1 MRIVRLL
8 LLVACSLVLMAP
20 APPMLAAAQA
30 GPAITHGVIVGD
42 VRAESAIL
50 WARGPGEG
58 WLNVRLSGGAHRG
71 IAPVALTA
79 DHDFTGFV
87 ELTGLRPDS
96 RYRYRTW
103 ISEGPSGRAHG
114 PEIEGSFRT
123 APDPADRAEVRLA
136 YGGDV
141 SGQNVCRD
149 VTDGIPIART
159 IEEWDPDM
167 FVGLGDMIYAD
178 DVCLPIGR
186 YGNHQIPRAQDQ
198 ATDLPGFWAHYHY
211 NRSDAGLRSLLA
223 SAPYVGVWDDHE
235 VVNDFGP
242 LTDTRASPPYDPGVH
257 LMPLGRQAFLDYTPI
272 TRYPSDPDRLYRTIR
287 YGANLELIVLDTR
300 QYRDANSALD
310 DRPAPKSML
319 GAKQLAWLKTTLAS
333 STATWRVVVSSVP
346 MSVPTGF
353 PAANGR
359 DGWANFDQA
368 TGFERELLDILRFA
382 QQRGIG
388 DLFWITTD
396 VHFGE
401 VFRYTPFADAPDFH
415 VYEMATGPMNSGI
428 FPNLDFDTTL
438 SPQRL
443 AIVGP
448 SAATDVTTW
457 EQAKSWFNFGTIQID
472 KNGTLEA
479 AIVDTAGHRR
489 FELRLPPS

>member
-1 MRIVRLL
+1 MRVVRVPLSMAVSLL
-8 LLVACSLVLMAP
+8 LLAP
-20 APPMLAAAQA
+20 SSPAVAAAGG
-30 GPAITHGVIVGD
+30 GPVITHGVVIGD
-42 VRAESAIL
+42 VRADSAIL
-50 WARGPGEG
+50 WARAAAEG
-58 WLNVRLSGGAHRG
+58 RLNVRLAGGAHRA
-71 IAPVALTA
+71 IAPVELTA
-79 DHDFTGFV
+79 DHDFAGQIP
-87 ELTGLRPDS
+87 LQGLRPDT

-103 ISEGPSGRAHG
+103 VSEGPSGRARG
-114 PEIEGSFRT
+114 PEVEGSFRT
-123 APDPADRAEVRLA
+123 APDPNEPADVRLA

-149 VTDGIPIART
+149 VTDGVPIART
-159 IEEWDPDM
+159 IEDWDPDI

-178 DVCLPIGR
+178 DVCLPVGR
-186 YGNHQIPRAQDQ
+186 YGNAQIARAQAQ

-211 NRSDAGLRSLLA
+211 NRSDAGLQSLLA
-223 SAPYVGVWDDHE
+223 FAPYVGVWDDHE

-242 LTDTRASPPYDPGVH
+242 LTDTRATPPYDPAVH

-272 TRYPSDPDRLYRTIR
+272 TRDPADLDRLYRSIR

-310 DRPAPKSML
+310 DQPRPKSML
-319 GAKQLAWLKTTLAS
+319 GAEQLAWLKTTLAS
-333 STATWRVVVSSVP
+333 SSATWKVVVSSVP

-382 QQRGIG
+382 RQRGIR

-401 VFRYTPFADAPDFH
+401 VFRYTPFADAPGFH

-448 SAATDVTTW
+448 PAATDVTTW
-457 EQAKSWFNFGTIQID
+457 EQAKSWFNFGTIEID
-472 KNGTLEA
+472 ENGTLDA

>member
-20 APPMLAAAQA
+20 APPMVAAAQA
-30 GPAITHGVIVGD
+30 SPAITHGVIVGD
-42 VRAESAIL
+42 VRDESAIL

-58 WLNVRLSGGAHRG
+58 WLNVRLSGGKHRA

-79 DHDFTGFV
+79 DHDFTGVV
-87 ELTGLRPDS
+87 ELAGLRPDT

-103 ISEGPSGRAHG
+103 VSGGRSGRAQG
-114 PEIEGSFRT
+114 PEVEGSFRT
-123 APDPADRAEVRLA
+123 APDPDDRAEVRLA

-159 IEEWDPDM
+159 IEEWDPDI

-178 DVCLPIGR
+178 DVCLPVGR
-186 YGNHQIPRAQDQ
+186 YGNDQIPRAQAQ
-198 ATDLPGFWAHYHY
+198 ATDIPGFWAHYHY
-211 NRSDAGLRSLLA
+211 NRSDPGLRSLLA
-223 SAPYVGVWDDHE
+223 SAPYVAVWDDHE

-272 TRYPSDPDRLYRTIR
+272 TRDASDPDRLYRSIR

-300 QYRDANSALD
+300 QYRDANSTLD
-310 DRPAPKSML
+310 DQPRPKSML
-319 GAKQLAWLKTTLAS
+319 GAEQLAWLKTTLAS
-333 STATWRVVVSSVP
+333 SSATWKVVVSSVP

-382 QQRGIG
+382 QQRGIR

-448 SAATDVTTW
+448 PAAADVTTW
-457 EQAKSWFNFGTIQID
+457 EQAKSWFNFGTIEID
-472 KNGTLEA
+472 ENGTIEA

>member
-1 MRIVRLL
+1 MRIRPL

-20 APPMLAAAQA
+20 SPAIVAAAHSR
-30 GPAITHGVIVGD
+30 PAITHGVIVGD
-42 VRAESAIL
+42 VREDSAIL
-50 WARGPGEG
+50 WARGPGDG
-58 WLNVRLSGGAHRG
+58 WLNVRLSGGWHRA
-71 IAPVALTA
+71 IAPVELTA
-79 DHDFTGFV
+79 DHDFAGVV
-87 ELTGLRPDS
+87 ELSGLRPDT

-103 ISEGPSGRAHG
+103 VSDGPSRAPRG
-114 PEIEGSFRT
+114 PEVEGSFRT
-123 APDPADRAEVRLA
+123 APRPDAPAEVRLA

-159 IEEWDPDM
+159 IEDWDPDI

-178 DVCLPIGR
+178 DVCLPVGR
-186 YGNHQIPRAQDQ
+186 YGNDQIPRAQAQ

-211 NRSDAGLRSLLA
+211 NRSDAGLRSLLG

-235 VVNDFGP
+235 VLNDFGP
-242 LTDTRASPPYDPGVH
+242 RTDTRSAPPYDPSVH

-272 TRYPSDPDRLYRTIR
+272 TRDPSDPDRLYRSIR

-310 DRPAPKSML
+310 DQPTPKSML
-319 GAKQLAWLKTTLAS
+319 GAEQLAWLKTTLAS
-333 STATWRVVVSSVP
+333 STATWKVVVSSVP

-382 QQRGIG
+382 QQHG
-388 DLFWITTD
+388 DDNLFWITTD

-401 VFRYTPFADAPDFH
+401 VFRYTPFADTPDFH

-428 FPNLDFDTTL
+428 FPNFDFDTTL
-438 SPQRL
+438 SPERL
-443 AIVGP
+443 AVVGP
-448 SAATDVTTW
+448 AAATDVTTW
-457 EQAKSWFNFGTIQID
+457 EQAKSWFNFGTIEID
-472 KNGTLEA
+472 EDGTLEA
-479 AIVDTAGHRR
+479 AIIDTVGDRR
-489 FELRLPPS
+489 FEMRLAAS

>member
-1 MRIVRLL
+1 MRIVRALL
-8 LLVACSLVLMAP
+8 LLAVSLLFLSP
-20 APPMLAAAQA
+20 SQPAAAA
-30 GPAITHGVIVGD
+30 ASTGPAITHGVIVGD
-42 VRAESAIL
+42 VRADSAHL
-50 WARGPGEG
+50 WARGATSG
-58 WLNVRLSGGAHRG
+58 WLNVRLAGGAHR
-71 IAPVALTA
+71 ATPPVELTA
-79 DHDFTGFV
+79 DYDFTGQI
-87 ELTGLRPDS
+87 ELTGLRSDTTYS
-96 RYRYRTW
+96 YRAW
-103 ISEGPSGRAHG
+103 VSAGPGRGRRGH
-114 PEIEGSFRT
+114 EVEGSFRT
-123 APDPADRAEVRLA
+123 APRATDRADVRLA

-159 IEEWDPDM
+159 IEDWHPDI

-178 DVCLPIGR
+178 DVCLPVGR
-186 YGNHQIPRAQDQ
+186 YGNDQIARAQAQ

-211 NRSDAGLRSLLA
+211 NRSDAGLQSLLA
-223 SAPYVGVWDDHE
+223 AAPYVGVWDDHE

-242 LTDTRASPPYDPGVH
+242 LTDTRATPPYDPGVH

-272 TRYPSDPDRLYRTIR
+272 TREASDPNRLYRSIR
-287 YGANLELIVLDTR
+287 YGANLELIILDTR

-310 DRPAPKSML
+310 DQPTPKSML
-319 GAKQLAWLKTTLAS
+319 GAEQLAWLKTTLAS
-333 STATWRVVVSSVP
+333 STATWKVIVSSVP

-382 QQRGIG
+382 QQHGVD

-401 VFRYTPFADAPDFH
+401 VFRYTPFADAPGFH

-443 AIVGP
+443 AMVGP
-448 SAATDVTTW
+448 ATANEVTTW
-457 EQAKSWFNFGTIQID
+457 AQAKSWFNFGTLEID
-472 KNGTLEA
+472 EDGTLKA
-479 AIVDTAGHRR
+479 GIVDTAGDRR
-489 FELRLPPS
+489 FEMRLSPF